1 MLNPDNLILFVA
13 TLLLIFVDW
22 LAFHDFLEPHTVR
35 DWLMLAA
42 SFLVFILFARGV
54 WKAIG
59 RKSQPDN
66 PAKLAG

>member
-1 MLNPDNLILFVA
+1 MLNADNLILFMA

-22 LAFHDFLEPHTVR
+22 LAFHDFLEPHTAR

-42 SFLVFILFARGV
+42 SFLVFIQFAREA

-66 PAKLAG
+66 PTKPAG